1 MKRKS
6 TEDFINE
13 MKIKQPNIE
22 IQGDYINNKTP
33 IKCNCCICGNV
44 WNPRPDQLV
53 RGQGCPI
60 CGYKKRIKSQT
71 KSHEQ
76 FVKEI
81 KLINPQIEIIGKY
94 VNNHTLIN
102 VKCLNCGKE
111 WGATPNNLLRNH
123 GCLNCNGQF
132 LKSQCQYEEDM
143 RNTHPNIKVIG
154 KYMNNKTQAEVLCEK
169 CGNVWNSYPINAIYK
184 NHGCPRCEKKYK
196 GEVKIS
202 NYFNN
207 NDINY
212 ESQKSYE
219 DLFGVG
225 GRKLRYDFYLPDFD
239 LLIEYQGNFHDGSSF
254 VGDFFTKERLEIQ
267 QEHDERKRKY
277 AKKHNIKLLEIWYW
291 DFDNIEKILNNNIK
305 GETKL

>member
-123 GCLNCNGQF
+123 GCLNCNCHF

-143 RNTHPNIKVIG
+143 RKTHPNIKVIG
-154 KYMNNKTQAEVLCEK
+154 KYMNNKNT
-169 CGNVWNSYPINAIYK
+169 
-184 NHGCPRCEKKYK
+184 
-196 GEVKIS
+196 
-202 NYFNN
+202 
-207 NDINY
+207 
-212 ESQKSYE
+212 
-219 DLFGVG
+219 
-225 GRKLRYDFYLPDFD
+225 GRS
-239 LLIEYQGNFHDGSSF
+239 I
-254 VGDFFTKERLEIQ
+254 V
-267 QEHDERKRKY
+267 
-277 AKKHNIKLLEIWYW
+277 
-291 DFDNIEKILNNNIK
+291 
-305 GETKL
+305 